1 MSLINCPECGR
12 TVSDRVS
19 VCPNCGAPMHSQ
31 QASPNS
37 VNNQNYNSQYQRLYQ
52 QQSQPMNYGQRS
64 IYRMP
69 FCPKTW
75 LTEAILATIFCC
87 MPFGIVAIVYA
98 SQVVSFYKNGNYASA
113 EDASNNAKK
122 YINIALISGLIII
135 ILNIILYALYGAVII
150 ANLK

>member
-1 MSLINCPECGR
+1 
-12 TVSDRVS
+12 
-19 VCPNCGAPMHSQ
+19 
-31 QASPNS
+31 
-37 VNNQNYNSQYQRLYQ
+37 
-52 QQSQPMNYGQRS
+52 
-64 IYRMP
+64 MP